1 MFIHVGSRLL
11 LKRSRIRG
19 HVDSISDGYMFG
31 WLFDSKHPTRSVV
44 FELFIN
50 GDYRGQWTCAY
61 FRPDLLDGGLGN
73 GTHGF
78 KLPLAGAAATE
89 IDSVEM
95 FVPGA
100 GAIWLAARGG
110 HLRGLKG
117 AGATRAMRRKRF
129 WDRLVLSEAAAF
141 PTDEVPEAPG
151 AASVLSRSDVYGN
164 QRRARVQSC
173 DFTEFLRRLK
183 NWKGDD
189 DQFYSWYVNDYIYNL
204 ARGSIPL
211 SDDEKMFV
219 RSSIENARSELRFPP
234 LSKCLKLIFWK
245 NFSAIRKAYG
255 PYWWSMEGGRQLKL
269 DQSILRPDEAGKLRE
284 FVQCGF
290 GHTFPLNY
298 FMVLF
303 ALRNG
308 LVNPLAMLF
317 PSGRRRVYEWC
328 YYYAFQNSHVR
339 KHVESDLGAHLQH
352 DARALSCRHK
362 ELHSSEKNRH
372 LRPQSAEAFVDVPTE
387 NVVPS
392 STGKPEKRRTYRL
405 QFIGPFDKLLGL
417 GESSRRL
424 MEAVREVEAECHFV
438 CYNDGIQ
445 SASIEGNYNYDVRC
459 SDINI
464 IHLNSEQIPEFFLK
478 NGDVIRNSYNI
489 IFPYWELNKVSSLH
503 FLGMS
508 LVDEVWSAST
518 FIGSL
523 FQERGFPVVTIGL
536 PASKLGEECGS
547 ERQRPDRF
555 TFLTSFDAFSWP
567 QRKNA
572 IAVVEAF
579 LAAFDGVESV
589 RLIIKTQ
596 NADHVHSAHQKQAWL
611 ALKRRCSDDSRIE
624 IINETYSPLRQR
636 ELLRSCDCLVSL
648 HRAEGLG
655 IDILDA
661 LASGIPVVATA
672 YSGNMDVCSPKNSWL
687 VDFDLVAVREDE
699 YVFVEDGHLW
709 ANPKSTSA
717 IRALRGVFYEHE
729 ERNDKR
735 IAGIADAQRLR
746 SRDAVAERISQ
757 RLKSLEQIG

>member
-1 MFIHVGSRLL
+1 
-11 LKRSRIRG
+11 
-19 HVDSISDGYMFG
+19 MFG

-50 GDYRGQWTCAY
+50 GAYRGQWTCAY

-78 KLPLAGAAATE
+78 KLPLAGAKATE
-89 IDSVEM
+89 IESVEI

-100 GAIWLAARGG
+100 GAKWLTARDGS
-110 HLRGLKG
+110 LCEVKD
-117 AGATRAMRRKRF
+117 AGATRAKRLKQF
-129 WDRLVLSEAAAF
+129 WDRLVRSEAAVF
-141 PTDEVPEAPG
+141 PITEGLESPW
-151 AASVLSRSDVYGN
+151 AASVLSRSDVYGSE
-164 QRRARVQSC
+164 RRAGVQSC

-183 NWKGDD
+183 NWKEDD
-189 DQFYSWYVNDYIYNL
+189 DQFYSWYINDYIYHL
-204 ARGSIPL
+204 DYHLDPRSIPL

-219 RSSIENARSELRFPP
+219 RSSLERTRSEIRSPP
-234 LSKCLKLIFWK
+234 LSKYLKLIGWK
-245 NFSAIRKAYG
+245 NSSAIREAYG
-255 PYWWSMEGGRQLKL
+255 PYWWSAEGGRQLKL
-269 DQSILRPDEAGKLRE
+269 DQSILLPHEAGKLHE
-284 FVQCGF
+284 FVRCGF
-290 GHTFPLNY
+290 GRSFPLNY
-298 FMVLF
+298 FMLLF

-339 KHVESDLGAHLQH
+339 QYVESEIGMHLRRQSQ
-352 DARALSCRHK
+352 AQSCRH
-362 ELHSSEKNRH
+362 EDLHFSEEKRHPLPRSGEPLARVSSGS
-372 LRPQSAEAFVDVPTE
+372 PA
-387 NVVPS
+387 PS
-392 STGKPEKRRTYRL
+392 SIGQPETRRSYRL

-424 MEAVREVEAECHFV
+424 MEAVREVEADCNFV

-445 SASIEGNYNYDVRC
+445 SASLEGKYNYAVSC

-478 NGDVIRNSYNI
+478 YGNVVRNSYNI
-489 IFPYWELNKVSSLH
+489 VFPYWELNKVSSLH

-518 FIGSL
+518 FISEL
-523 FQERGFPVVTIGL
+523 FEGRGFPVVTIGL
-536 PASKLGEECGS
+536 PATTLREMRGRA
-547 ERQRPDRF
+547 RQCPDRF

-579 LAAFDGVESV
+579 MAAFDDVENV

-596 NADHVHSAHQKQAWL
+596 NADYVHSLHQKRAWL
-611 ALKRRCSDDSRIE
+611 DLSRRASEDDRIE
-624 IINETYSPLRQR
+624 IINQTYSPQRQR
-636 ELLRSCDCLVSL
+636 ELLCSCDCFVSL
-648 HRAEGLG
+648 HRSEGLG

-672 YSGNMDVCSPKNSWL
+672 YSGNMDVCSEQNSWL
-687 VDFDLVAVREDE
+687 VDYDLVPVQQDD
-699 YVFVEDGHLW
+699 YVFVEEGHFW
-709 ANPKSTSA
+709 ADPKQSSA
-717 IRALRGVFYEHE
+717 MLAMRGVYSKH
-729 ERNDKR
+729 RSKVDK
-735 IAGIADAQRLR
+735 ADVGICDAQKLRSVESVGKRVSERLR
-746 SRDAVAERISQ
+746 LIRTSRGTR
-757 RLKSLEQIG
+757 R

>member
-1 MFIHVGSRLL
+1 
-11 LKRSRIRG
+11 
-19 HVDSISDGYMFG
+19 MFG

-50 GDYRGQWTCAY
+50 GAYRGQWSCAY

-73 GTHGF
+73 GVHGF
-78 KLPLAGAAATE
+78 KLPLAGVTATE
-89 IDSVEM
+89 IESVEM
-95 FVPGA
+95 FVPGG
-100 GAIWLAARGG
+100 GAMWLTARDG
-110 HLRGLKG
+110 HLHELKG
-117 AGATRAMRRKRF
+117 AGATRATRLKQF
-129 WDRLVLSEAAAF
+129 WDRLVRSEAAAF
-141 PTDEVPEAPG
+141 PIMEGLG
-151 AASVLSRSDVYGN
+151 ASWAANILSQSDVYGSE
-164 QRRARVQSC
+164 RRAGVQSC

-189 DQFYSWYVNDYIYNL
+189 DQFYSWYVNDYIYHL
-204 ARGSIPL
+204 DPRSIPL

-219 RSSIENARSELRFPP
+219 RSSVEQTRSEIRFPP
-234 LSKCLKLIFWK
+234 LSKYLKLIGWK
-245 NFSAIRKAYG
+245 NSSAIRAAYG
-255 PYWWSMEGGRQLKL
+255 PYWWSAEGGRQLKL
-269 DQSILRPDEAGKLRE
+269 GQSILLPHEAGKLRE
-284 FVQCGF
+284 FVRCGF
-290 GHTFPLNY
+290 GRSYPLNY
-298 FMVLF
+298 FMLLF

-339 KHVESDLGAHLQH
+339 QHVEGEIEMQLRRQS
-352 DARALSCRHK
+352 RALSCRH
-362 ELHSSEKNRH
+362 EDLQFSEENRD
-372 LRPQSAEAFVDVPTE
+372 LLPQSGETIVLSSGRPDPG
-387 NVVPS
+387 
-392 STGKPEKRRTYRL
+392 STGQPETRRSYRL

-424 MEAVREVEAECHFV
+424 MEAVREVEADCNFV

-478 NGDVIRNSYNI
+478 NGDVVRNSYNI

-518 FIGSL
+518 FISSL
-523 FQERGFPVVTIGL
+523 FEERGFPVVTVGL
-536 PASKLGEECGS
+536 PASKLRETCGRARDRS
-547 ERQRPDRF
+547 DRF

-579 LAAFDGVESV
+579 IAAFDGVENV

-596 NADHVHSAHQKQAWL
+596 NADYVHSLHQKQAWL
-611 ALKRRCSDDSRIE
+611 DLRRRSSEDDRIE
-624 IINETYSPLRQR
+624 IINETYSPQHQR
-636 ELLRSCDCLVSL
+636 ELLCSCDCFVSL
-648 HRAEGLG
+648 HRSEGLG

-672 YSGNMDVCSPKNSWL
+672 YSGNMDVCTDKNSWL
-687 VDFDLVAVREDE
+687 VDYDLVPVRKND
-699 YVFVEDGHLW
+699 YVFVEDGHYW
-709 ANPKSTSA
+709 AEPKHCFAVS
-717 IRALRGVFYEHE
+717 ALRDVYC
-729 ERNDKR
+729 NDEIR
-735 IAGIADAQRLR
+735 ICKSISGMADVEVIR
-746 SRDAVAERISQ
+746 SPGSVSERIFN
-757 RLKSLEQIG
+757 RLKEVRSIL